1 MRTNHDVIREAFPEQ
16 AERIAE
22 LSRKE
27 ELEKEYDP
35 LIDVNPGDLLSGL
48 FTFGLTEEG
57 HSYWYKLACTQGLLE
72 TWLYN
77 ATAFLAH
84 QGEGQ

>member
-16 AERIAE
+16 AGRIAE
-22 LSRKE
+22 LARQWD
-27 ELEKEYDP
+27 LEQEYNPEHD
-35 LIDVNPGDLLSGL
+35 INPGDLLSGL
-48 FTFGLTEEG
+48 FTWGLTEEG

-72 TWLYN
+72 TPLYN

-84 QGEGQ
+84 QGE